1 MVFVKSSKHMQHKNL
16 LPSTITHN
24 IRKKKKKKRPG
35 NVNQSTEEFKMV
47 ACSIMLYIIGLSFMI
62 KHGTQD
68 PLVAFSSQNDETQGI
83 GTLLSFFTL
92 SGWKFWEAM
101 FETLYDVGT
110 SNYSFGLR
118 FIFAT
123 PE

>member
-24 IRKKKKKKRPG
+24 IRKKKRPG

-68 PLVAFSSQNDETQGI
+68 PLVAFSSQND
-83 GTLLSFFTL
+83 
-92 SGWKFWEAM
+92 
-101 FETLYDVGT
+101 
-110 SNYSFGLR
+110 
-118 FIFAT
+118 
-123 PE
+123 

>member
-24 IRKKKKKKRPG
+24 IRKKKGPG

-68 PLVAFSSQNDETQGI
+68 PLVAFSSQND
-83 GTLLSFFTL
+83 
-92 SGWKFWEAM
+92 
-101 FETLYDVGT
+101 
-110 SNYSFGLR
+110 
-118 FIFAT
+118 
-123 PE
+123 